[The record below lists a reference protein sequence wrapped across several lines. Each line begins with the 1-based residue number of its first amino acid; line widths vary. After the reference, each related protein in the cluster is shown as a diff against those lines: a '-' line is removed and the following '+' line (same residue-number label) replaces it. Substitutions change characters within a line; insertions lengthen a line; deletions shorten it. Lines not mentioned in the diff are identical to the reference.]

1 MIYMSSLRERARHHG
16 WGWDEREA
24 GAKRGHCP
32 SISKDRF
39 EAASMRE
46 EIEAKTWPGMFK
58 WLQHLPLHFHL
69 TNVKTGRGVQ
79 VSQKPASAYWNNI
92 FTTLAH
98 TLRHSFTFN
107 WELGF
112 RVLKCC
118 STLYAWTQNLGYS
131 VQNVVRRWWTV
142 WYLETE
148 STMRWWKEQLHSFC
162 ESSYSDDSWNQF
174 RHLGQLVKLI

>member
-1 MIYMSSLRERARHHG
+1 MSTLRERASKTS
-16 WGWDEREA
+16 WGLDERELWEQKE
-24 GAKRGHCP
+24 GIVPP
-32 SISKDRF
+32 S
-39 EAASMRE
+39 
-46 EIEAKTWPGMFK
+46 AKTGLRLQALGKKLRPKPGQGCSNDCNICLYIST
-58 WLQHLPLHFHL
+58 WLMWKLGWEFRWASL
-69 TNVKTGRGVQ
+69 
-79 VSQKPASAYWNNI
+79 PASAYWNNI

-148 STMRWWKEQLHSFC
+148 SMMRWWKEQLHSFC